1 MQTVFEPAWL
11 HLLPEVR
18 KRLIYALPIA
28 KLKVDNLYF
37 LVLLHTA
44 NTERGTKWLYSKKYY
59 FLKFNENLMVCK

>member
-44 NTERGTKWLYSKKYY
+44 KYRKRHEVVI
-59 FLKFNENLMVCK
+59 FEEILLFKI